1 MSIKLNSQFNNNI
14 IRLEW
19 FNESDKKDLS
29 TYLCKI
35 CRGIY
40 NNPVLLSCGHIICK
54 ECYKINNKKCL
65 ICGEN
70 NISIKSENLPF
81 ITSYLSKKICKCKN
95 ENCNMKLSV
104 DNILS
109 HLKECPKELIFCKFN
124 CGTQILRENM
134 ESHESLCLYR
144 PFQCKHC
151 NKDIAH
157 FKNLENHLEKEC
169 PLYYIKC
176 SFCGE
181 DILKKNTENHLN
193 FKCSKTDKK
202 CMFSIIGCNEK
213 ISPDCTEEHLELYQL
228 KHIELLSKFLLD
240 INNKTYKLFKK
251 INIIEKKNNK
261 SLNKL
266 KKKFE
271 LNQKQMMNMN
281 NIDNNN
287 NSISYSIA
295 LDEELG
301 ENQSDKNDKNIKKD
315 SDSIKS
321 NKNKEIK
328 ESGDE
333 KSLLNKKKINKNN

>member
-1 MSIKLNSQFNNNI
+1 
-14 IRLEW
+14 
-19 FNESDKKDLS
+19 
-29 TYLCKI
+29 
-35 CRGIY
+35 
-40 NNPVLLSCGHIICK
+40 
-54 ECYKINNKKCL
+54 
-65 ICGEN
+65 
-70 NISIKSENLPF
+70 
-81 ITSYLSKKICKCKN
+81 
-95 ENCNMKLSV
+95 
-104 DNILS
+104 
-109 HLKECPKELIFCKFN
+109 
-124 CGTQILRENM
+124 
-134 ESHESLCLYR
+134 
-144 PFQCKHC
+144 
-151 NKDIAH
+151 
-157 FKNLENHLEKEC
+157 LENHLEKEC

-287 NSISYSIA
+287 SISYSIA

-328 ESGDE
+328 ESGD
-333 KSLLNKKKINKNN
+333 